1 MWGDYTIKLIT
12 RQWHEHSAQP
22 GVVLIPL
29 TTETDMLA
37 PAQEQIPM
45 NRTQRRA
52 AEKAAKRKPPAAT
65 KRFASQKEAYAH
77 LLKPLAL
84 LNDCRPFR
92 EGEVDL
98 DIVKVRFAYDRLKD
112 GTADEDDFLL
122 VGLAINMAKV
132 RAMEISEYLADEI
145 EKAQDAMNRCRER
158 YLKHGRFGF
167 DGIGI
172 QAMDYAIEAHDEIV
186 QKSSP
191 KQMQMA
197 AEVVRKVLLKQM
209 GGKQLPALKV

>member
-1 MWGDYTIKLIT
+1 
-12 RQWHEHSAQP
+12 
-22 GVVLIPL
+22 
-29 TTETDMLA
+29 MLA

-45 NRTQRRA
+45 NRAQRKAYDKLQKSA
-52 AEKAAKRKPPAAT
+52 AFKKASPYRQAVELHRNGLGFLIPKDVY
-65 KRFASQKEAYAH
+65 KEVSVPN
-77 LLKPLAL
+77 LKPLVL

-92 EGEVDL
+92 EGEMDL

-132 RAMEISEYLADEI
+132 RAMEISEFLANEI

-209 GGKQLPALKV
+209 GNKQLPAIKA

>member
-1 MWGDYTIKLIT
+1 MLNPEPKEIPALNRAQRKAWEKLT
-12 RQWHEHSAQP
+12 KSAAFQKASPYRQAVELHRNGLAFM
-22 GVVLIPL
+22 IPK
-29 TTETDMLA
+29 DVYIDVSV
-37 PAQEQIPM
+37 P
-45 NRTQRRA
+45 N
-52 AEKAAKRKPPAAT
+52 
-65 KRFASQKEAYAH
+65 
-77 LLKPLAL
+77 LKPIAL

-98 DIVKVRFAYDRLKD
+98 DIVKVRGAYERLKD
-112 GTADEDDFLL
+112 GSADEDDFLL
-122 VGLAINMAKV
+122 AGLAINMAKV
-132 RAMEISEYLADEI
+132 RAMEISEFLADEI

-172 QAMDYAIEAHDEIV
+172 QAMDYAIEAHDEILV
-186 QKSSP
+186 NSTP

>member
-1 MWGDYTIKLIT
+1 
-12 RQWHEHSAQP
+12 
-22 GVVLIPL
+22 
-29 TTETDMLA
+29 MLA

-45 NRTQRRA
+45 SRAQRRA
-52 AEKAAKRKPPAAT
+52 AEKAAKRKPPAAA
-65 KRFASQKEAYAH
+65 KRFTTKQDAYAH

-132 RAMEISEYLADEI
+132 RAMEISEFLANEI

>member
-1 MWGDYTIKLIT
+1 
-12 RQWHEHSAQP
+12 
-22 GVVLIPL
+22 
-29 TTETDMLA
+29 MLA

-77 LLKPLAL
+77 LLKPIAL

-112 GTADEDDFLL
+112 GMQTKTTFCLL
-122 VGLAINMAKV
+122 AWPSIWP
-132 RAMEISEYLADEI
+132 
-145 EKAQDAMNRCRER
+145 
-158 YLKHGRFGF
+158 RFGPW
-167 DGIGI
+167 
-172 QAMDYAIEAHDEIV
+172 
-186 QKSSP
+186 KSASFLP
-191 KQMQMA
+191 MKS
-197 AEVVRKVLLKQM
+197 RK
-209 GGKQLPALKV
+209 PRTP

>member
-1 MWGDYTIKLIT
+1 
-12 RQWHEHSAQP
+12 
-22 GVVLIPL
+22 
-29 TTETDMLA
+29 MLA

-45 NRTQRRA
+45 NRAQRRA
-52 AEKAAKRKPPAAT
+52 AEKAAKRKPSAAA

-77 LLKPLAL
+77 LLKPPAL

-132 RAMEISEYLADEI
+132 RAMEISEFLANEI

-158 YLKHGRFGF
+158 YLKRGRFGF

-172 QAMDYAIEAHDEIV
+172 QAMDYAIEAHDEIL

>member
-1 MWGDYTIKLIT
+1 
-12 RQWHEHSAQP
+12 
-22 GVVLIPL
+22 
-29 TTETDMLA
+29 MLA

-45 NRTQRRA
+45 NRAQRRA

-77 LLKPLAL
+77 LLKPIVL

-132 RAMEISEYLADEI
+132 RAMEISEFLANEI

-172 QAMDYAIEAHDEIV
+172 HRPWSTPSRHMTRLCKRAAPSRCRWPP
-186 QKSSP
+186 KSCARCCSSRWATSGCQP
-191 KQMQMA
+191 SRP
-197 AEVVRKVLLKQM
+197 E
-209 GGKQLPALKV
+209 P